1 MQFPHRDWGSLQPD
15 AAAALG
21 GIAEKL
27 QLLRVQRVS
36 PYTVTIF
43 DRFLHRLRC
52 GLANEGRVRW
62 RTEGQMSNIVEY
74 DPIETALADLR
85 QRFSAVVF
93 DTSTTK
99 GLDEARKARADIREY
114 RYGLE
119 ATREKLKAPVILRG
133 KAIESEA
140 KRLTAELLAI
150 EEPID
155 SQIKSEEARRE
166 AARKEREE
174 KEAKRIADIVGRINW
189 ITALPTALVGGKAE
203 EIIATQES
211 LAGWPMTA
219 DLYGE
224 FLSQAQAALA
234 ATKET
239 LQKMGSV
246 ALDME
251 AEQARLA
258 QGRAELEAQR
268 KADEAARAAQDEI
281 DRKTRAEAQAK
292 LDAEKKRLKE
302 EGDRLAA
309 QVAAAAAEEARQAAE
324 RKRIADAEAERQR
337 AAEARKKQE
346 EELARLRALHDERVA
361 QERGLAESE
370 VDALIKIHGIC
381 LNPEISNE
389 KAVEQI
395 EIIAYAYI
403 GELLTA

>member
-1 MQFPHRDWGSLQPD
+1 
-15 AAAALG
+15 
-21 GIAEKL
+21 
-27 QLLRVQRVS
+27 
-36 PYTVTIF
+36 
-43 DRFLHRLRC
+43 
-52 GLANEGRVRW
+52 
-62 RTEGQMSNIVEY
+62 MSNIVEY